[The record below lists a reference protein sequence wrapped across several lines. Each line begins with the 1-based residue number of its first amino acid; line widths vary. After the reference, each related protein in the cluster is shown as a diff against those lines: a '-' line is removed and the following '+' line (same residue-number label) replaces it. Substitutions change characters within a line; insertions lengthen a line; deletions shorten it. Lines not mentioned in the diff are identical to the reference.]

1 MSKKLFLL
9 SVLLGFCVG
18 ANAQK
23 DAEEYTTGQP
33 SITITTTNL
42 KKQWQLTVLF
52 NDKSKTKPWIDRN
65 NNGKYDAG
73 EESIKKYGI
82 TRFKRTQPTIT
93 ILWRYDF
100 L

>member
-42 KKQWQLTVLF
+42 KKQMAAHSAV
-52 NDKSKTKPWIDRN
+52 
-65 NNGKYDAG
+65 
-73 EESIKKYGI
+73 
-82 TRFKRTQPTIT
+82 
-93 ILWRYDF
+93 
-100 L
+100 